1 MVEMKQLDLSKINV
15 GNTRLATCTTYNL
28 LYQTDTAKVPLRV
41 PIDSIYGE
49 AQKDLFGQYS

>member
-1 MVEMKQLDLSKINV
+1 MKQLDLSKINV
-15 GNTRLATCTTYNL
+15 GNTRLATYTAYNL